1 MGQRLVVTIERSQR
15 PLARLYFHW
24 SAYTGDALYATRDI
38 VHCIYNHKDETD
50 EEMLL
55 RLIRFCENRGGG
67 IDSGDS
73 GEAWKHIT
81 AMYPEEKFKAD
92 GISRSDGLIA
102 LDKETMKEMQSWSE
116 GDVYIDLDKDLIDFC
131 VYSGY
136 ESLAEY
142 IEERKSWDDDFE
154 EFTLEEIPR
163 VSYELGYIDI
173 HDIDALIE
181 EFENTEDNQN
191 VIMFGNEIVELI

>member
-1 MGQRLVVTIERSQR
+1 MGQRLVVTIERTEK
-15 PLARLYFHW
+15 PIAKLYFHW

-50 EEMLL
+50 KDMLL
-55 RLIRFCENRGGG
+55 RLIRFCEERGGC
-67 IDSGDS
+67 IDGGADS
-73 GEAWKHIT
+73 EDGKYISQL
-81 AMYPEEKFKAD
+81 YPNETFKET
-92 GISRSDGLIA
+92 GSRSEGLITLSPEGMA
-102 LDKETMKEMQSWSE
+102 DMQSMSE

-131 VYSGY
+131 VYCGY
-136 ESLAEY
+136 DSLSEY

-154 EFTLEEIPR
+154 EFTLDEIPR
-163 VSYELGYIDI
+163 VSYELGYIDVN
-173 HDIDALIE
+173 DIDALIE

>member
-1 MGQRLVVTIERSQR
+1 MGQRLVVTIERSEK
-15 PLARLYFHW
+15 PLAKLYFHW
-24 SAYTGDALYATRDI
+24 SAYTGDALYVTRDI

-50 EEMLL
+50 QDMLL
-55 RLIRFCENRGGG
+55 RLIRFCEERGGC
-67 IDSGDS
+67 IDGRENGAEVRYISQL
-73 GEAWKHIT
+73 
-81 AMYPEEKFKAD
+81 YPNETFKD
-92 GISRSDGLIA
+92 TGSRSDGLIA
-102 LDKETMKEMQSWSE
+102 LSAEGMADMQRWSE

-154 EFTLEEIPR
+154 EFTLDECPR
-163 VSYELGYIDI
+163 VGYELGYIDI
-173 HDIDALIE
+173 HDIDGLIA
-181 EFENTEDNQN
+181 EFERTEDNQN